1 MLLFIVMINQELIRR
16 WEKNFGK
23 DEVRKLLDI
32 KNKISNDTYIRVNLS
47 KTSVNDVCDF
57 LKSNRVK
64 FSETFLPNCL
74 KIEKSFF
81 NLSSSL
87 LSLSGEI
94 YIQDIA
100 SQVPVNCIDFK
111 WLKSLNRCV
120 NILDMAASPGSK
132 TTQIC
137 DMLKL
142 HNIEYNLIA
151 LEPEVK
157 RLQKLINNLHKQEC
171 VNVSVVNSTGQK
183 FNSEIKF
190 DLILLDAPC
199 SGNLIGDRN
208 WLDKRDVKGILERS
222 NVQKDLLKSAKSLL
236 NENGVL
242 IYSTCSLE
250 LEENEENVKF
260 AKDNLDLKDVKCSL
274 NFPFSTKPLLKGQES
289 IRFMPTKSMTQGFF
303 VSILKK

>member
-1 MLLFIVMINQELIRR
+1 MINKELIFR

-23 DEVRKLLDI
+23 DEVKKLLDI

-47 KTSVNDVCDF
+47 KTKVSEIEDF
-57 LKSNRVK
+57 LKNNRVK
-64 FSETFLPNCL
+64 FSKTFLPNAI

-87 LSLSGEI
+87 PALNGEI
-94 YIQDIA
+94 YLQDLA

-111 WLKSLNRCV
+111 WLKSLNKCV

-132 TTQIC
+132 TTQLC
-137 DMLKL
+137 DLLEFHEIKYS
-142 HNIEYNLIA
+142 IVA

-157 RLQKLINNLHKQEC
+157 RLQKLVNNLQKQEC
-171 VNVSVVNSTGQK
+171 TNVNVICVKGEK
-183 FNSEIKF
+183 FSLDIKF

-199 SGNLIGDRN
+199 SGNLIGDKG
-208 WLDKRDVKGILERS
+208 WLDKRDVKGILEKAK
-222 NVQKDLLKSAKSLL
+222 VQKDLLRKAKDLL
-236 NENGVL
+236 DDNGVL

-250 LEENEENVKF
+250 IEENEENVSW
-260 AKDNLDLKDVKCSL
+260 AKKQLGLKDIKCSL
-274 NFPFSTKPLLKGQES
+274 NFPFSVKPLINGQES
-289 IRFMPTKSMTQGFF
+289 IRFMPTKSLTQGFF